1 MYVSTM
7 MDPTVRNDGRNDADG
22 GNDDRVETS
31 NEKLKLDMS
40 NEITTSS
47 SSSSGPQAGR
57 TKKDL
62 SKMVWCKDG
71 KTEHQAWLLED
82 TLEGKEK
89 ALVEWQTTGRR
100 KLVPVSW
107 IRFDIPRQ
115 RRRTCRAEINVKSFD
130 GAAYGSRDED
140 GDGGKEKKGKRK
152 RKRKR
157 STAQKPTHDHS
168 NKKRKNAS
176 LAPAPTKVGAA
187 TSSKKTEKR
196 DTNGN
201 IDKENN
207 RQRRRLSDSSGSTT
221 TSRPEPHADVSFASK
236 AHAADKK
243 ERYTQ
248 KALDDAVT
256 LPFFR
261 ENDSSARNSH
271 KNTGNSFTRIQ
282 NIEGQISSKL
292 VNGGDNN
299 RSSPLSDS
307 SGSFT
312 KVDEAPTSV
321 ELKSMKRKPTPLLS
335 SDSSGTN
342 NIYGSDSM
350 KMPDR
355 HRSNTGNS
363 ENSSSEK
370 VYKQVTARSIPS
382 SISVD
387 ESLKTRAT
395 FASTFLSQK
404 FLKKDKLGSQVDNA
418 STEKDSTTRNRLV
431 AKEGSDNNSSGRR
444 DNSSPTDSIVERKT
458 TTRKRRP
465 PAGLQQGA
473 RCIVKPIWPA
483 FSSVSPG
490 QYEVKFAKDSMEFLQ
505 SCLIEDITNLLED
518 VRVMKPED
526 VDSILKGEEP
536 ASDMV
541 AATEDR

>member
-140 GDGGKEKKGKRK
+140 GDDEKEKKGKRK

-157 STAQKPTHDHS
+157 STAQKPTHDSS
-168 NKKRKNAS
+168 NKKRKDAS
-176 LAPAPTKVGAA
+176 SAQEPTNVGAA
-187 TSSKKTEKR
+187 MPSKKTKKR
-196 DTNGN
+196 SANGN

-207 RQRRRLSDSSGSTT
+207 RQRRRPSDSSGSTT
-221 TSRPEPHADVSFASK
+221 SMPGSNVDVSFASR
-236 AHAADKK
+236 ADVGDKK
-243 ERYTQ
+243 EGFAQ

-256 LPFFR
+256 LPLLK
-261 ENDSSARNSH
+261 EYDSSTRNSH
-271 KNTGNSFTRIQ
+271 INTASSFTRIQ
-282 NIEGQISSKL
+282 NIERHISGKL

-355 HRSNTGNS
+355 HRSITGKS

-444 DNSSPTDSIVERKT
+444 DNSSPADSIVERKT